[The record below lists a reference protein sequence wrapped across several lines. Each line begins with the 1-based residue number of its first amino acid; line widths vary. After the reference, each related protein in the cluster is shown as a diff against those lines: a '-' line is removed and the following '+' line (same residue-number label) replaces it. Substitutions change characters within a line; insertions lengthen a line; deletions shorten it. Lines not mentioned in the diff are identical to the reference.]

1 MNVEFSRLRPG
12 KGALSARS
20 RPGLR
25 GAAPPA
31 GRRAPLQA
39 AAPSP
44 AGPQRDE
51 CSTRRPLWGP
61 QTARRQAN
69 PAWKIRR
76 WKARRLNEGAA
87 SSGGG
92 EGAVG
97 AAGRAGN
104 VSRAPRAPPAPAH
117 SSGPPGPRRPRPTLH
132 RGGRAAVG
140 CCDPRLISHLE
151 FSFCGT
157 GERNNSNQ
165 PAPAILSPRSNTA
178 LRSLLWQKKP
188 FASPPPSEPIRLG
201 I

>member
-1 MNVEFSRLRPG
+1 MWNSRGCVPTREGGPCC
-12 KGALSARS
+12 KEQARS
-20 RPGLR
+20 
-25 GAAPPA
+25 PPA

-92 EGAVG
+92 EGAEG

-104 VSRAPRAPPAPAH
+104 VSRALRAPSAPAH
-117 SSGPPGPRRPRPTLH
+117 SPGPPGPRCPWPWSA
-132 RGGRAAVG
+132 GGG
-140 CCDPRLISHLE
+140 S
-151 FSFCGT
+151 
-157 GERNNSNQ
+157 GERRAPGLCSFPCRLFLPSRRLAALCLDFLLRKMGPALLGWVGGLNELMDATVSSTWEALDKTSN
-165 PAPAILSPRSNTA
+165 
-178 LRSLLWQKKP
+178 LWVP
-188 FASPPPSEPIRLG
+188 
-201 I
+201 

>member
-1 MNVEFSRLRPG
+1 MWNSRGCVPTREGGPCC
-12 KGALSARS
+12 KEQARS
-20 RPGLR
+20 
-25 GAAPPA
+25 PPA

-92 EGAVG
+92 ERAEG

-104 VSRAPRAPPAPAH
+104 VSRALRAPSAPAH
-117 SSGPPGPRRPRPTLH
+117 SPPTPPPG
-132 RGGRAAVG
+132 
-140 CCDPRLISHLE
+140 
-151 FSFCGT
+151 
-157 GERNNSNQ
+157 
-165 PAPAILSPRSNTA
+165 TA
-178 LRSLLWQKKP
+178 LPVAVVGRWRERGAPCAWALLVSVPAVPP
-188 FASPPPSEPIRLG
+188 FQAPYCSVP
-201 I
+201 

>member
-1 MNVEFSRLRPG
+1 MLHSRGRVRPG

-20 RPGLR
+20 RRGLR
-25 GAAPPA
+25 GAAPALP
-31 GRRAPLQA
+31 GRPGAPPA

-92 EGAVG
+92 EGAEG
-97 AAGRAGN
+97 AAGRNGN
-104 VSRAPRAPPAPAH
+104 VSRALRAPSAPAH
-117 SSGPPGPRRPRPTLH
+117 SSGPPGPRCPWPWPGRWRR
-132 RGGRAAVG
+132 RGVPCGSALLAAASAIPPFQAP
-140 CCDPRLISHLE
+140 CCLRLDFLLRWM
-151 FSFCGT
+151 G
-157 GERNNSNQ
+157 
-165 PAPAILSPRSNTA
+165 TA
-178 LRSLLWQKKP
+178 L
-188 FASPPPSEPIRLG
+188 LG
-201 I
+201 RVGR

>member
-1 MNVEFSRLRPG
+1 MFMNVEFSRLRPG

-104 VSRAPRAPPAPAH
+104 VSRAPRAPSAPAH
-117 SSGPPGPRRPRPTLH
+117 SPGPPGPRRPWSWRPA
-132 RGGRAAVG
+132 GGGSPGLCAFRPAGPPVRAP
-140 CCDPRLISHLE
+140 CCSVPRL
-151 FSFCGT
+151 
-157 GERNNSNQ
+157 
-165 PAPAILSPRSNTA
+165 PR
-178 LRSLLWQKKP
+178 L
-188 FASPPPSEPIRLG
+188 
-201 I
+201 